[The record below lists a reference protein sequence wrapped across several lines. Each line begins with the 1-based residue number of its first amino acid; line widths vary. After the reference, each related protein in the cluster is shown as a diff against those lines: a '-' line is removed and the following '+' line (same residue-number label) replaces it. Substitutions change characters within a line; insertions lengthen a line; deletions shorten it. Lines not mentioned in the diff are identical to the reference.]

1 MHKALGTPRQTT
13 AMVIASVVVTG
24 LVGGAAGTAVGV
36 LLQRTVITE
45 MAGSVGFRLP
55 DSVLDV
61 YGPIEL
67 LFFGL
72 AGLVIAVVGT
82 LLPAGW
88 AAKTRIAVALRT
100 E

>member
-1 MHKALGTPRQTT
+1 MTPRQTT

-24 LVGGAAGTAVGV
+24 LIGGTLGTAVGV
-36 LLQRTVITE
+36 LLQRTVVTQ

-61 YGPIEL
+61 YRPVEL
-67 LFFGL
+67 LLFGL
-72 AGLVIAVVGT
+72 AGLVIAVGGA

-88 AAKTRIAVALRT
+88 AAKTRVAVALRT